1 MILVAGVDMN
11 IQFSFLDIH
20 PMEICDNDMIQYQ
33 E

>member
-1 MILVAGVDMN
+1 MILVAVVYMN
-11 IQFSFLDIH
+11 IRFSFLDIH